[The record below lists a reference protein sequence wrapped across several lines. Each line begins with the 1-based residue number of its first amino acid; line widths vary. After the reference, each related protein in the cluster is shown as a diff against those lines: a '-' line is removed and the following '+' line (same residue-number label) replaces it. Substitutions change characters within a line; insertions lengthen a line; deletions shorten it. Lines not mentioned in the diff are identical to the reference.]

1 MPVRISEI
9 TDRIMSASAT
19 IIARLALG
27 AGLYQAKLSR
37 DHARPAAWATTPEK
51 VRACTDDP
59 VRAFRR

>member
-19 IIARLALG
+19 IIAMVALG
-27 AGLYQAKLSR
+27 TGLYQAKLSR
-37 DHARPAAWATTPEK
+37 DQAKAAPWITTPEK